1 MTDNLN
7 TPLVKATE
15 ADLQSSAGTTTAGTT
30 TAGTTTTET
39 RMLSGAGLGTQSE
52 QDQMKVELLAE
63 QVAVQKQERQL
74 GEVQIS
80 KRVVEEKVMVPVTLR
95 REEVTMTRNKIE
107 ADANQPVARGNP
119 TSAQSSQAMA
129 QADQA
134 LARSGEAF
142 KDETFTITLYEEVPV
157 ITKTTR
163 VSEVIEVQKRVL
175 TEEKTITESVR
186 HEEAN
191 IDEGTTGRVTIEGDT
206 SKNGL

>member
-7 TPLVKATE
+7 TPLVKATQ
-15 ADLQSSAGTTTAGTT
+15 ADLQPSTTTGSLSDAHTFSS
-30 TAGTTTTET
+30 TE
-39 RMLSGAGLGTQSE
+39 LEVQSE
-52 QDQMKVELLAE
+52 QDRMKVELLAE
-63 QVAVQKQERQL
+63 QLDVQKQERQL

-95 REEVTMTRNKIE
+95 REEVTMTRNKVE
-107 ADANQPVARGNP
+107 ASTDQPVAGG
-119 TSAQSSQAMA
+119 SQAVA
-129 QADQA
+129 G
-134 LARSGEAF
+134 SGDVF

-163 VSEVIEVQKRVL
+163 VSEVIEVQKRVV
-175 TEEKTITESVR
+175 TETKNISETVR